1 MSERQAIDR
10 ELNLRGIVYTG
21 IGLAAILVAAAAL
34 MWPLSSG
41 LRSLAACSD
50 PPPPLLQE
58 ARERQL
64 PPFPRL
70 QEDPE
75 AELAELRAREDAAL
89 ASYGWVDESRG
100 IALIPIERAMEL
112 VVEAAGGDPLGE
124 SR

>member
-10 ELNLRGIVYTG
+10 ELNLKGIVYTG

-34 MWPLSSG
+34 MWPLSTG
-41 LRSLAACSD
+41 LRSLAASSD
-50 PPPPLLQE
+50 QPPPLLEE

-64 PPFPRL
+64 PPIPRL

-89 ASYGWVDESRG
+89 ASYGWVDESQG

-112 VVEAAGGDPLGE
+112 VAEAGDDEPSGE